1 MVRPPAASMVGMPT
15 RKENSVAA
23 GRFKPS
29 NSASKIVEPERD
41 EPGKTAAINWPTA
54 TAMTMRSEEH
64 TSELQS
70 LRHLVCRLLLEKN
83 TLPQSLGQHHLGDL
97 AGTLTCRASPCR

>member
-29 NSASKIVEPERD
+29 NNASKIVEPERD

-54 TAMTMRSEEH
+54 TAMTMGQVISSLNFFPHSHHPMARKATPPISNAQAMGTGLSSEEH
-64 TSELQS
+64 TSELQ
-70 LRHLVCRLLLEKN
+70 
-83 TLPQSLGQHHLGDL
+83 
-97 AGTLTCRASPCR
+97 